1 MRNPATTTPRRL
13 PLWPAVALCLS
24 LPLTVQT
31 IGTGQA
37 WWDIALGRFIQGHGI
52 PAADPFTFLA
62 TAHPWVAP
70 EWLFQ
75 VVLAGVVHAG
85 GAGLA
90 SLVIGLVASLALVVA
105 ALAVPGASP
114 TGGWWRTAAVL
125 AGAATASPL
134 LGVNGNSVTLLGAAA
149 TLLVVR
155 RWREGGSRSVWLLP
169 PLFLVWANC
178 DPGFVA
184 GLLILAFTL
193 LIHRPARPEPAAG
206 GRPGLSASLLA
217 RLPGSP
223 EAAQVALIG
232 AVAAIAAVVLG
243 LVAGAVAMVV
253 MWALLR
259 PVAAAAAAPRRPLL
273 IAALLAAAATLLTP
287 AGPRLYTVIAATL
300 TSPAISQLA
309 TALQTPNFHNT
320 FPRLIEVVAGLL
332 VLAWMLGRPPRT
344 EDCLLATALFLAA
357 LEASGAAGIFAVVA
371 IPQLAEY
378 GASAWAERGPAA
390 IRRLHLELRPL
401 FALGFA
407 AVIALAS
414 VLVVVPRLSPSAAA
428 RAERD
433 GEPAAAAAY
442 ALAQFPGQPLLTS
455 ISDAGY
461 LAYRSPAGHAVFVDE
476 SMSQFTGGALR
487 DYTDITQVSGD
498 WRTVLQDLGIRH
510 AVLVADGA
518 TTQALI
524 EAGWTVNCYDPASGR
539 AVLSAGSQPA
549 AFPPPLP
556 SQAPTC

>member
-1 MRNPATTTPRRL
+1 
-13 PLWPAVALCLS
+13 VS
-24 LPLTVQT
+24 
-31 IGTGQA
+31 
-37 WWDIALGRFIQGHGI
+37 
-52 PAADPFTFLA
+52 
-62 TAHPWVAP
+62 
-70 EWLFQ
+70 
-75 VVLAGVVHAG
+75 
-85 GAGLA
+85 
-90 SLVIGLVASLALVVA
+90 
-105 ALAVPGASP
+105 
-114 TGGWWRTAAVL
+114 
-125 AGAATASPL
+125 
-134 LGVNGNSVTLLGAAA
+134 
-149 TLLVVR
+149 
-155 RWREGGSRSVWLLP
+155 
-169 PLFLVWANC
+169 
-178 DPGFVA
+178 
-184 GLLILAFTL
+184 
-193 LIHRPARPEPAAG
+193 
-206 GRPGLSASLLA
+206 
-217 RLPGSP
+217 
-223 EAAQVALIG
+223 
-232 AVAAIAAVVLG
+232 
-243 LVAGAVAMVV
+243 
-253 MWALLR
+253 
-259 PVAAAAAAPRRPLL
+259 AAPRRPLL
-273 IAALLAAAATLLTP
+273 VASLLAGAATLLTP
-287 AGPRLYTVIAATL
+287 AGPGLYGDVAGTL
-300 TSPAISQLA
+300 GSPVISQIA
-309 TALQTPNFHNT
+309 VALQTPNFHDT
-320 FPRLIEVVAGLL
+320 LPRLIEVVAVLL
-332 VLAWMLGRPPRT
+332 VLAWILGRPPRT